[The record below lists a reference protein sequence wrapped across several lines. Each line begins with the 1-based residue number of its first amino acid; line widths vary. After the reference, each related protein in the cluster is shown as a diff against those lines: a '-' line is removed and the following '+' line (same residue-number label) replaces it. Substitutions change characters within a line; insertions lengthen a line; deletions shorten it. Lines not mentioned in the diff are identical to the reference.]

1 VVLDLAQSILNLI
14 LGLFVLRM
22 GQLALTNRVPDS
34 DFNKALAF
42 LLH

>member
-1 VVLDLAQSILNLI
+1 VVLDLAQSILN